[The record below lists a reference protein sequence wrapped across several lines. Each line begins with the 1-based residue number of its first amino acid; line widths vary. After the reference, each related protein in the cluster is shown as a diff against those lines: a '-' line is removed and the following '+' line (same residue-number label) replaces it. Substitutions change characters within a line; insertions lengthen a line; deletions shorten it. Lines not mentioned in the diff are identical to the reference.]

1 MYQCEA
7 WYVRHGVCQMSQME
21 IHCCDWIGFDMT
33 DIVCV
38 RWTCTTMPLV
48 QRVSNWTSCTGRHN
62 GLIRDSRTGDPPS
75 LTDWLLRTV
84 APSRPSHLSH
94 VTHSVTVL
102 NSLRY
107 WHSVGAVISDTVC
120 NLSQADNHPFI
131 SPHNS
136 NISDG
141 LTPSAHIWA
150 FSSPTHHAATRCC
163 ECCSFRRWR
172 RGHMTIVI
180 SYVVVWLDDDHI
192 SWVCW
197 VELSWLLLH
206 VMKL

>member
-75 LTDWLLRTV
+75 LTDWLLRTDTS
-84 APSRPSHLSH
+84 SRPITW
-94 VTHSVTVL
+94 VTS
-102 NSLRY
+102 
-107 WHSVGAVISDTVC
+107 
-120 NLSQADNHPFI
+120 
-131 SPHNS
+131 
-136 NISDG
+136 
-141 LTPSAHIWA
+141 LTPSLYSTHSDTDTVSVPLYQTQSATCHKLTITHSSHLTTQTSRRSQTV
-150 FSSPTHHAATRCC
+150 FSLFLRPPTSPLIDVCVC
-163 ECCSFRRWR
+163 RRWLAR
-172 RGHMTIVI
+172 SRVMAMRIALCFDWTTAVVSRGTSLMRFA
-180 SYVVVWLDDDHI
+180 WHI
-192 SWVCW
+192 SRW
-197 VELSWLLLH
+197 
-206 VMKL
+206 MGKG